1 MHFLFF
7 INKKKF
13 EAFLNTLIPQVLN
26 NINIKQFLAKK
37 FQFKKRMNSNNR
49 KKKSKF
55 SINFKIFSSLTVY
68 LHSKAIQTFSQ
79 RE

>member
-26 NINIKQFLAKK
+26 NINKKQFLAKK

-49 KKKSKF
+49 KKGNQ
-55 SINFKIFSSLTVY
+55 NF
-68 LHSKAIQTFSQ
+68 Q
-79 RE
+79 